1 MNWLALGPLQAVL
14 FFVAAGAAAVW
25 LYLHTRRPQHRRV
38 ATLRFWASVQ
48 PAVQPRR
55 RRLLEPWALL
65 AQLLFLLLVIFALAN
80 IRWGTTSQGRQ
91 VVLVLDNSVYSQT
104 RAAGQPSWMEQ
115 TRAEAEKVVDS
126 VPSDDPVLLLSTEPD
141 APPLLP
147 FTTDRAALRRAIAAL
162 QPSSTVADVPRS
174 LETGKA
180 ALSSAGRG
188 LLVYVGPG
196 MLDERQ
202 AQALDDFR
210 KQTEAEPG
218 GAGPLQVLVH
228 LTGTSGPV
236 ANRGITRLSVR
247 RDPSEPNLWHL
258 LTQVKNYENAKATV
272 QLKLTVNGQSF
283 GQQEVPLTPGE
294 LASAE
299 SQFAW
304 DQGGV
309 VQVEITP
316 SDALEADNRASI
328 NLPTLR
334 PTRVA
339 LIAKDSPLSNDLFTA
354 VASNPYLQAELVRP
368 GASPQNAPEVAI
380 YESANPPAHLDFN
393 AIWFLKGSGPANAHP
408 QRIAQWNPQHPVTRW
423 VRTHDI
429 GIRNPAPLQ
438 LLPGDTVLATLEGVS
453 AAPVMLA
460 RELDGHRLV
469 LIGFD
474 PDASNFAQQ
483 SAFPLVMAGSIEWM
497 TRPVEE
503 VADSYTAGELTVPGP
518 AARIV
523 APSGKNVP
531 FTSDGQN
538 LHLLATEAGEYRLIT
553 KNGESQIAV
562 NVPLLPSQHMQAS
575 ASETAAIAPELLPTR
590 AWDVWRWLA
599 ILASIALWLEWW
611 LYYASRRKA
620 QAEENMQPASARATG
635 SVQEISNRARES
647 SEPRAPKFVA

>member
-1 MNWLALGPLQAVL
+1 MNWLALGPLQAVAL
-14 FFVAAGAAAVW
+14 FLGLGAAAVW

-91 VVLVLDNSVYSQT
+91 VVLVLDNSVYSET
-104 RAAGQPSWMEQ
+104 RAAGQLSWMEQ
-115 TRAEAEKVVDS
+115 TRTEAEKVLDS
-126 VPSDDPVLLLSTEPD
+126 VPAEDPVLLISTEPD

-147 FTTDRAALRRAIAAL
+147 FTADRTALRRAIAAL

-180 ALSSAGRG
+180 ALSAAGRG

-202 AQALDDFR
+202 TQALDDFR

-218 GAGPLQVLVH
+218 DAAPLQVLVH
-228 LTGTSGPV
+228 LIGGSGALP
-236 ANRGITRLSVR
+236 NRGITRLSVR
-247 RDPSEPNLWHL
+247 RDPDEPNLWHL
-258 LTQVKNYENAKATV
+258 LTQIKNYDTAKANV
-272 QLKLTVNGQSF
+272 KLSLTVNGQSF
-283 GQQEVPLTPGE
+283 GQQDIPLTPGE

-299 SQFAW
+299 SQFSW
-304 DQGGV
+304 DEGGI
-309 VQVEITP
+309 VQAEITP
-316 SDALEADNRASI
+316 ADALEADNRASI

-354 VASNPYLQAELVRP
+354 VSSDPYLQTELVRP
-368 GASPQNAPEVAI
+368 GASPVNAPEVAI

-393 AIWFLKGSGPANAHP
+393 TIWFLKGSGPVNAHP

-423 VRTHDI
+423 VRTHDV
-429 GIRNPAPLQ
+429 GVRNPAALQ
-438 LLPGDTVLATLEGVS
+438 VLPGDTVLATLEGAS

-460 RELDGHRLV
+460 REQDGHRLV

-497 TRPVEE
+497 TRRVQE
-503 VADSYTAGELTVPGP
+503 VSESYAAGELSVPGP
-518 AARIV
+518 AERIV

-531 FTSDGQN
+531 FTFDGQDV
-538 LHLLATEAGEYRLIT
+538 HLLATETGEYRVVT
-553 KNGESQIAV
+553 KNSESQFAV
-562 NVPLLPSQHMQAS
+562 NIPLLPSMRLQAT
-575 ASETAAIAPELLPTR
+575 APETAAIAPELLPTK

-620 QAEENMQPASARATG
+620 EAEESVQPGSRANQN
-635 SVQEISNRARES
+635 VQEISGRMRES